1 MHKKGPME
9 KILTLIEKDL
19 KRLELA
25 IDTLNET
32 KVKVITNIIDHI
44 IKSGG
49 KRIRPILLILTS
61 KLCGYK
67 GKRHIKYAAVIEF
80 IHTATLLHD
89 DVIDNAQLRRGS
101 STANILWGN
110 QASVLVGD
118 FLYSKSF
125 ELMSKEGNM
134 DIIKTVSNAT
144 TILSEGEILELIKTS
159 DTNLT
164 EEEYFEIINKK
175 TAILFS
181 AACEIGGILGD
192 ISKAKIRRLSD
203 YGKYLG
209 IAFQLVDDLLD
220 YVGEKDTFGKQVGTD
235 LKEGKVTLPLI
246 YTLKHASEKDSSLIK
261 ENLYKREITSKDF
274 KTVKN
279 IVEKYGGFQYTHNVT
294 KIYIEK
300 ARKCLE
306 GFGPSNYKD
315 ALLSLTDMMLTR
327 KV

>member
-1 MHKKGPME
+1 MNKKGPME
-9 KILTLIEKDL
+9 RIFTLIEKDL
-19 KRLELA
+19 KKLDLA
-25 IDTLNET
+25 IDTLSET
-32 KVKVITNIIDHI
+32 KVKVITNIIEHI

-49 KRIRPILLILTS
+49 KRIRPILVILTS

-67 GKRHIKYAAVIEF
+67 GKRHIIYGAVIEF

-89 DVIDNAQLRRGS
+89 DVIDNAELRRGS

-181 AACEIGGILGD
+181 TACEIGGILG
-192 ISKAKIRRLSD
+192 KATRNNIRQLRD

-246 YTLKHASEKDSSLIK
+246 YTLKHGSEKDASLIK
-261 ENLYKREITSKDF
+261 EILLKREITSEDF
-274 KTVKN
+274 KTVKD
-279 IVEKYGGFQYTHNVT
+279 IVEKYGGFQYTYDIT
-294 KIYIEK
+294 KTYIDK

-306 GFGPSNYKD
+306 EFRPSQYKD
-315 ALLSLTDMMLTR
+315 ALLSLTNMMLTR

>member
-1 MHKKGPME
+1 MHKKEPME
-9 KILTLIEKDL
+9 NILNLIEGDL
-19 KRLELA
+19 KKLEVA

-32 KVKVITNIIDHI
+32 KVKIITKIIDHI

-49 KRIRPILLILTS
+49 KRIRPILVILTS

-67 GKRHIKYAAVIEF
+67 GERHIKYAAVIEF

-89 DVIDNAQLRRGS
+89 DVIDNAELRRGS

-118 FLYSKSF
+118 FLYSNSF

-159 DTNLT
+159 DVNLT
-164 EEEYFEIINKK
+164 EEEYFEIIEKK

-181 AACEIGGILGD
+181 AACKIGGILG
-192 ISKAKIRRLSD
+192 KETRTKIKRLGD
-203 YGKYLG
+203 YGRYLG

-220 YVGEKDTFGKQVGTD
+220 YMGEKDTFGKQLGTD

-246 YTLKHASEKDSSLIK
+246 YTLRHANEKDASTVK
-261 ENLYKREITSKDF
+261 EKLLKREITTEDF
-274 KTVKN
+274 KIVKD
-279 IVEKYGGFQYTHNVT
+279 IVERYGGFKYTYNTT
-294 KIYIEK
+294 KAYIDR
-300 ARKCLE
+300 ARKCLD
-306 GFGPSNYKD
+306 GFRSSKYKD
-315 ALLSLTDMMLTR
+315 ALISLTDMMLTR
-327 KV
+327 RV